1 MQHMRI
7 LLQQIE
13 SGFYYSETGG
23 WSPDSAE
30 AREFLDS
37 TAAIDL
43 CLTQNILGVQLVLKF
58 PQEKQEIV
66 IPVIPAHA
74 NAAIGQDALR
84 RAR

>member
-43 CLTQNILGVQLVLKF
+43 CLTEKLRDIQLVLKF
-58 PQEKQEIV
+58 PEERHEIV
-66 IPVIPAHA
+66 IPVLPAHA
-74 NAAIGQDALR
+74 NVAIGQDALR

>member
-13 SGFYYSETGG
+13 SGFYYSETGD

-37 TAAIDL
+37 SAAIDL
-43 CLTQNILGVQLVLKF
+43 CLTEKLLGIQLVLKF
-58 PQEKQEIV
+58 PEEKHEIV
-66 IPVIPAHA
+66 IPVLPSHA
-74 NAAIGQDALR
+74 NLAMGQDALR
-84 RAR
+84 RSR

>member
-30 AREFLDS
+30 ARDFLNS
-37 TAAIDL
+37 TAAIDF
-43 CLTQNILGVQLVLKF
+43 CLAERISGIQLVLKF
-58 PQEKQEIV
+58 PEEKHEIV
-66 IPVIPAHA
+66 IPVLPPHA
-74 NAAIGQDALR
+74 NGAIGQDALR
-84 RAR
+84 RSR